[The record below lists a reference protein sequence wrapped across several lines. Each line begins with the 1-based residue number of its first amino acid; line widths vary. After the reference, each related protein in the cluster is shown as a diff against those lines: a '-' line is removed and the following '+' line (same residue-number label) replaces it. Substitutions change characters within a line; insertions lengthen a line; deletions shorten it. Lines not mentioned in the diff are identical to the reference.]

1 MTELKYISPMLDNF
15 STGGSISDHHGIRC
29 YPGIDET
36 TGNKY
41 IIKVISIPA
50 SRTQLDAFLLS
61 GAYADEASALV
72 YFKEQAED
80 IQKEAD
86 VLEKLAQLEGYFAYE
101 KVQVVPMED
110 DVGIRI
116 YLLGQYK
123 HTLERAMQKAPMTH
137 LGAVNLGLD
146 LCAALTVCRRSG
158 YLYCDLKPSN
168 IFITADNAYRIGDL
182 GFLCLDSLKYASLP
196 DRYRSDYTAPEIT
209 DAFSSLNTTI
219 DVYAVG
225 KILYQIY
232 NNGELPNTP
241 KDTDQEPLAAPAN
254 ADYEMS
260 EIILKACAPNP
271 EDRWE
276 DPAQMGQALVSYM
289 QRNGANDTP
298 IVPPVIPVIEEPLS
312 ASEQIEGE
320 PAEAPGA
327 TEIIDAE
334 TDEKSSEHTE
344 KTFVVPDFQDDD
356 LRNLSVLLQ
365 PSDDETAPEYNETD
379 VDYDEVSPE
388 INEILTQADE
398 IVSHPVPEPP
408 VAPEPIEVPIPAPIP
423 VCDEPE
429 DDHTDNAV
437 EESEAQFEES
447 KEPQDEEAPSAVAIA
462 QETDDV
468 TPSEAEA
475 EQPESDAV
483 EEFLEPEDSEPEL
496 RQPKKKSNWLLYTI
510 LALLLIGL
518 LVVGVYFYKNYYL
531 LPIDSLVIE
540 GKEDYVTVTVETPI
554 DESLLTVVCK
564 GQHGDVLTAPLKNGQ
579 VTFTDLKDDTGYVIS
594 LTVSGFHKLTG
605 ETSKGYSTPKV
616 TNISS
621 FQVYTG
627 SVSGSVDV
635 VFTVTGKDADSWQ
648 LICSATGEATRTIT
662 LQSKNE
668 TVSGLT
674 VGKEYTFTLKPTVEL
689 YLTGENT
696 ITTVVHAPAFAQ
708 YPAIDSCKDGRMV
721 VSWQAPKS
729 FSGDWTVSC
738 KDTSGSYAEEIT
750 VTGTAATTAT
760 FDGINQANAYTI
772 TVTAEGMQNG
782 VTITKAANAPSL
794 SDVKLTTTAT
804 SAYLTWESEEGLGVL
819 KIACTADG
827 LQIGNELTTE
837 NGQCLIENLIPGTN
851 YCITV
856 KTEDGITPIG
866 GIQTF
871 TTNDAEM
878 FTCTYKNNT
887 VTAEDMTFRLCTPP
901 FADNWTQGDLASDGS
916 DYTNEFKTDDLAGIV
931 IQLNK
936 DVGTSKDIYTR
947 TFAIYDQDN
956 CLVAVSDTQNYW
968 HYMWLT
974 GRTCT
979 LSIPTLPKEAGEYTL
994 RLFFNG
1000 QLVTTQEFTITE

>member
-1 MTELKYISPMLDNF
+1 LTELKFISPMLDNF
-15 STGGSISDHHGIRC
+15 STGGPISDHHGIRC

-72 YFKEQAED
+72 YFNEQAED
-80 IQKEAD
+80 IRKEAE

-110 DVGIRI
+110 DVGVQI

-123 HTLERAMQKAPMTH
+123 HSLERAMQKAPMTH

-158 YLYCDLKPSN
+158 YLYIDLKPSN
-168 IFITADNAYRIGDL
+168 IFVTDDNAYRIGDL
-182 GFLCLDSLKYASLP
+182 GFLRLDSLKYASLP
-196 DRYRSDYTAPEIT
+196 ERYRSDYTAPEIA

-232 NNGELPNTP
+232 NNGELPVFDEEANS
-241 KDTDQEPLAAPAN
+241 EPLPAPAN

-298 IVPPVIPVIEEPLS
+298 IVPPAIPVIEEPIS
-312 ASEQIEGE
+312 VSEETETE
-320 PAEAPGA
+320 PTETPNEVETIVSEAAE
-327 TEIIDAE
+327 E
-334 TDEKSSEHTE
+334 SSEHTE
-344 KTFVVPDFQDDD
+344 DTFVVPDFQDDE
-356 LRNLSVLLQ
+356 LGNLSVLLQ

-379 VDYDEVSPE
+379 VDYEEVSPE
-388 INEILTQADE
+388 INEMLTQADE
-398 IVSHPVPEPP
+398 IVNHPIPEPP
-408 VAPEPIEVPIPAPIP
+408 VAPEPIDIPIPEPIP
-423 VCDEPE
+423 VSDEAE
-429 DDHTDNAV
+429 DDNTDEV
-437 EESEAQFEES
+437 SDESEAQAEDTEEPH
-447 KEPQDEEAPSAVAIA
+447 EDESPSAVAVA
-462 QETDDV
+462 EETEVSVSDEE
-468 TPSEAEA
+468 P
-475 EQPESDAV
+475 EQPESEAV
-483 EEFLEPEDSEPEL
+483 EEISEPEDSEPEPS
-496 RQPKKKSNWLLYTI
+496 QPKKKSNWLLYTI
-510 LALLLIGL
+510 LALLLVGL

-531 LPIDSLVIE
+531 LPIDSLVVE

-554 DESLLTVVCK
+554 DESLLTVECK

-594 LTVSGFHKLTG
+594 LNVSGFHKLTG

-616 TNISS
+616 TKIAS

-648 LICSATGEATRTIT
+648 LISSATGEATKTVT

-668 TVSGLT
+668 TISGLT
-674 VGKEYTFTLKPTVEL
+674 VGKEYTFTLKPTTEL
-689 YLTGENT
+689 YLTGETT
-696 ITTVVHAPAFAQ
+696 ITAVVHAPAFAQ
-708 YPAIDSCKDGRMV
+708 HLAIDSCKDGKMV

-729 FSGDWTVSC
+729 FSGNWTVSC
-738 KDTSGSYAEEIT
+738 KDASGSYTKEIT
-750 VTGTAATTAT
+750 VNGSAATTAT
-760 FDGINQANAYTI
+760 FDGINQADDYTI
-772 TVTAEGMQNG
+772 TVTAEGMQSG
-782 VTITKAANAPSL
+782 VTTTKAANAPSL
-794 SDVKLTTTAT
+794 SNVKLTTTAT
-804 SAYLTWESEEGLGVL
+804 NANLTWESEANLGAL
-819 KIACTADG
+819 KVTCTADG
-827 LQIGNELTTE
+827 LQIGDELTVE

-856 KTEDGITPIG
+856 KTQDGTTPIG

-878 FTCTYKNNT
+878 FSCSYKNKT

-901 FADNWTQGDLASDGS
+901 FADNWTQGDLADDGS
-916 DYTNEFKTDDLAGIV
+916 DYTNEFKADDLAGIV

-956 CLVAVSDTQNYW
+956 RLVAVSETQNYW

-974 GRTCT
+974 GRVCT
-979 LSIPTLPKEAGEYTL
+979 LSIPTMPKDTGEYTL